1 MNKSSTLVIGA
12 CGQIGSELVLK
23 LRSIYGND
31 KVIASDIK
39 EGSEELMQNG
49 IFEILDATYK
59 GAILQIIKKHNIS
72 EVYLMAAMVS
82 VTAEKF
88 PHRAWD
94 LNMNSLL
101 YVLELAQEG
110 YLKKVFWPSSIAVFG
125 KSTPNINTPQITIT
139 EPSTVYGISKLAGER
154 WCAYYKT
161 KYGIDVRSIRY
172 PGIIS
177 WKTPPGGGT
186 TDYAVE
192 IYHKALENG
201 NYDCF
206 LSEST
211 RLPMMYMDDAIDATI
226 GLMGADLPK
235 GFASYNISATDFTP
249 KEISESIKTHI
260 PDFKINYSPDFRQQI
275 ADSWPQNMDDSQA
288 KKDWNWKPNFDLEK
302 MSKVM
307 LENLKLVY
315 ESK

>member
-1 MNKSSTLVIGA
+1 MEKETILVIGA
-12 CGQIGSELVLK
+12 CGQIGSELVFK
-23 LRSIYGND
+23 LREIYGND

-39 EGSEELMQNG
+39 DGSEELMQNG
-49 IFEILDATYK
+49 VFEILDATYK
-59 GAILQIIKKHNIS
+59 GAILQIIKKHNVS

-125 KSTPNINTPQITIT
+125 KSTPNVNTPQITVT

-154 WCAYYKT
+154 WCEYYKT
-161 KYGIDVRSIRY
+161 KYGIDVRSVRY

-192 IYHKALENG
+192 IYHKALEKG
-201 NYDCF
+201 SYKCF
-206 LSEST
+206 LSENT
-211 RLPMMYMDDAIDATI
+211 RLPMMFMDDAIDATI
-226 GLMGADLPK
+226 GLMASDLPED
-235 GFASYNISATDFTP
+235 FFSYNISATDFTP
-249 KEISESIKTHI
+249 AEITESIKNRI
-260 PDFKINYSPDFRQQI
+260 PNFKIKYESDFRQKI

-288 KKDWNWKPNFDLEK
+288 KKDWNWKPKFDLEK
-302 MSKVM
+302 ITDEM
-307 LENLKLVY
+307 LNNLKFLK
-315 ESK
+315 ESN

>member
-1 MNKSSTLVIGA
+1 MSDSAILVIGA
-12 CGQIGSELVLK
+12 CGQIGTELTMK
-23 LRSIYGND
+23 LRDIYGND
-31 KVIASDIK
+31 KIIASDIK
-39 EGSEELMQNG
+39 EGSNELMQNG

-59 GAILQIIKKHNIS
+59 GSILNIIKKHNVS

-82 VTAEKF
+82 VVAEKY

-125 KSTPNINTPQITIT
+125 KSTPNINTPQVTVT

-154 WCAYYKT
+154 WCAYYKA
-161 KYGIDVRSIRY
+161 KYGIDVRSVRY

-192 IYHKALENG
+192 IYHKALEDG
-201 NYDCF
+201 TYDCF
-206 LSEST
+206 LSENT

-226 GLMGADLPK
+226 GLMGADTLEN
-235 GFASYNISATDFTP
+235 FAAYNISATDFTP
-249 KEISESIKTHI
+249 KEITESIRKHI
-260 PDFKINYSPDFRQQI
+260 PDFKITYSPDFRQQI
-275 ADSWPQNMDDSQA
+275 ADSWPQSIDDSQA
-288 KKDWNWKPNFDLEK
+288 QKDWNWKPNFDLEK
-302 MSKVM
+302 ITQVM
-307 LENLKLVY
+307 LGNLKSMY
-315 ESK
+315 NSK

>member
-1 MNKSSTLVIGA
+1 MNKSSILVIGA

-23 LRSIYGND
+23 LRSIYGNER
-31 KVIASDIK
+31 VVASDIK
-39 EGSEELMQNG
+39 DYTDESMKNG
-49 IFEILDATYK
+49 VFEILDATYK
-59 GAILQIIKKHNIS
+59 GAILNIIKKHNVS

-82 VTAEKF
+82 VTAEKY

-125 KSTPNINTPQITIT
+125 KTTPNINTPQVTIT

-154 WCAYYKT
+154 WCEYYKT
-161 KYGIDVRSIRY
+161 KYGIDVRSVRY

-192 IYHKALENG
+192 IYHKALEDG
-201 NYDCF
+201 LYDCF

-211 RLPMMYMDDAIDATI
+211 RLPMMYMDDAIDATVN
-226 GLMGADLPK
+226 LMAADLPEN
-235 GFASYNISATDFTP
+235 FAAYNISATNFTP
-249 KEISESIKTHI
+249 KEIAESIKKHI
-260 PDFKINYSPDFRQQI
+260 PDFKINYTPDFRQQI

-288 KKDWNWKPNFDLEK
+288 KKDWNWKHTFDLDK
-302 MSKVM
+302 MTEVM
-307 LENLKLVY
+307 LRNLKLLN